1 MSTCATA
8 TASPWAGRAA
18 AVTWRN
24 ARGPKGRTSMVKKA
38 DKDVIVGLDI
48 GTSKVLALVGEI
60 TADGS
65 IEVIG
70 MGSQPSRGLKKG
82 VVVNIESTVQ
92 SIQRAVEEAELMA
105 DCEINAVYA
114 GIAGSHVR
122 SLNSHGVVAIRDR
135 EVTYGDVEHVID
147 AAKAVAI
154 PADQRILHVLPQ
166 EFLIDGQEGIR
177 DPIGMSGVR
186 LEAKVHIVTGA
197 DSAAQ
202 NIVKCV
208 QRCGLVVEDVVL
220 EQLASSF
227 AVLTDDE
234 KELGVCLVDVGG
246 GTTDIAVFSG
256 GAIRHTAVI
265 PIAGDQVTNDIAV
278 SMRTPTQYAED
289 IKIKY
294 ACALSQ
300 LANPDETIEVPS
312 VGDRPPRRLARQTL
326 AEIVEPRYEELFGLV
341 RDELRRAGL
350 EESVATGVVL
360 TGGSAKMEGAV
371 ELAEEVFHM
380 PVRLGVPQY
389 VSGLVDVV
397 SNPIHATGVGLLL
410 YAKSNMDL
418 TRTDVPLLSGG
429 MKSIFERMKA
439 WFQGNF

>member
-1 MSTCATA
+1 MRKRSD
-8 TASPWAGRAA
+8 R
-18 AVTWRN
+18 
-24 ARGPKGRTSMVKKA
+24 
-38 DKDVIVGLDI
+38 DLIVGLDI
-48 GTSKVLALVGEI
+48 GTSKVLALVGEVG
-60 TADGS
+60 ADGA
-65 IEVIG
+65 IEVLGIG
-70 MGSQPSRGLKKG
+70 TQPSRGLKKG

-105 DCEINAVYA
+105 GCEIHSVFA

-135 EVTYGDVEHVID
+135 EVTPGDVEHVID
-147 AAKAVAI
+147 AARALAI
-154 PADQRILHVLPQ
+154 PADQKILHVLPQ
-166 EFLIDGQEGIR
+166 EFVVDGQEGIR

-202 NIVKCV
+202 NIEKCIK
-208 QRCGLVVEDVVL
+208 RCGLEVEDVVL

-234 KELGVCLVDVGG
+234 KELGVCMVDIGG
-246 GTTDIAVFSG
+246 GTTDLAVFAQ

-278 SMRTPTQYAED
+278 SMRTPTQHAED
-289 IKIKY
+289 IKIRY

-300 LANPDETIEVPS
+300 LANPDESIEVPS
-312 VGDRPPRRLARQTL
+312 VGDRPARRLARQTL

-341 RDELRRAGL
+341 RDELRRSGF
-350 EESVATGVVL
+350 EEIIVAGVVL
-360 TGGSAKMEGAV
+360 TGGSARMEGAI
-371 ELAEEVFHM
+371 ELAEEVFHV
-380 PVRLGVPQY
+380 PVRLGLPQQ
-389 VSGLVDVV
+389 VQGLTDVV
-397 SNPIHATGVGLLL
+397 RNPVFATGVGLLL
-410 YAKSNMDL
+410 YARDNILPVRRGRSIGSNAKTTID
-418 TRTDVPLLSGG
+418 
-429 MKSIFERMKA
+429 RMRA

>member
-1 MSTCATA
+1 MAKRSD
-8 TASPWAGRAA
+8 
-18 AVTWRN
+18 RN
-24 ARGPKGRTSMVKKA
+24 L
-38 DKDVIVGLDI
+38 IVGLDI
-48 GTSKVLALVGEI
+48 GTSKVVAIVGEVK
-60 TADGS
+60 ADGTL
-65 IEVIG
+65 EVIG
-70 MGSQPSRGLKKG
+70 IGSHPSRGLKKG

-105 DCEINAVYA
+105 GCEIHSVYA

-122 SLNSHGVVAIRDR
+122 SLNSHGIVAIKDK
-135 EVTYGDVEHVID
+135 EVVQGDVERVID

-154 PADQRILHVLPQ
+154 PADQKILHVLPQ
-166 EFLIDGQEGIR
+166 EYIIDSQEGIR

-208 QRCGLVVEDVVL
+208 QRCGLAVDDIVL
-220 EQLASSF
+220 EQLASSY
-227 AVLTDDE
+227 AVLTEDE
-234 KELGVCLVDVGG
+234 KDLGVCIVDIGG
-246 GTTDIAVFSG
+246 GTTDIAVFGG

-289 IKIKY
+289 IKLKY

-326 AEIVEPRYEELFGLV
+326 AEIVEPRYEELFALI
-341 RDELRRAGL
+341 RDELRRSGL
-350 EESVATGVVL
+350 EETVATGIVL
-360 TGGSAKMEGAV
+360 TGGTAKMEGAI

-380 PVRLGVPQY
+380 PVRLGIPQY
-389 VSGLVDVV
+389 VTGLTDVV

-410 YAKSNMDL
+410 YAKSNMDQQ
-418 TRTDVPLLSGG
+418 RTEGPLLAGG
-429 MKSIFERMKA
+429 MKNIFERMKN

>member
-1 MSTCATA
+1 MAKRSD
-8 TASPWAGRAA
+8 
-18 AVTWRN
+18 RN
-24 ARGPKGRTSMVKKA
+24 LL
-38 DKDVIVGLDI
+38 VGLDI
-48 GTSKVLALVGEI
+48 GTSKVVAIVGEI
-60 TADGS
+60 KSDGALE
-65 IEVIG
+65 IIG
-70 MGSQPSRGLKKG
+70 IGSHPSRGLKKG

-105 DCEINAVYA
+105 GCEIHSVYA

-122 SLNSHGVVAIRDR
+122 SLNSHGIVAIKDK
-135 EVTYGDVEHVID
+135 EVVQGDVERVID

-154 PADQRILHVLPQ
+154 PADQKILHVLPQ
-166 EFLIDGQEGIR
+166 EFIIDSQEGIR

-208 QRCGLVVEDVVL
+208 QRCGLSVDDVVL
-220 EQLASSF
+220 EQLASSY
-227 AVLTDDE
+227 AVLTEDE
-234 KELGVCLVDVGG
+234 KDLGVCVVDIGG
-246 GTTDIAVFSG
+246 GTTDIAVFAG

-265 PIAGDQVTNDIAV
+265 PIAGDQITNDIAV

-326 AEIVEPRYEELFGLV
+326 AEIVEPRYEELFGLI
-341 RDELRRAGL
+341 RDEIRRAGL
-350 EESVATGVVL
+350 EEQVATGIVL
-360 TGGSAKMEGAV
+360 TGGSAKMEGAI

-389 VSGLVDVV
+389 VSGLTEVV

-410 YAKSNMDL
+410 YAKSNLDL
-418 TRTDVPLLSGG
+418 ERTGAPLLAGG
-429 MKSIFERMKA
+429 MKNVFERMKA